1 MILKNKMNMIQHQI
15 KHEDSSNQGFI
26 NNERLKI
33 ILNKLGIPPTI
44 MDEQDVRSIF
54 QKFKIDDHK
63 FDYKKFLQ
71 GLSDFKFTAE
81 DIFTQKEKEEKQREE
96 NLTTVQKQIKQF
108 RKVEIDNSAIHIQDS
123 HLVDFSALERIR
135 AKAHQAF
142 NIIKRYFPHKKEFN
156 DYLVAQLGL
165 ESSSDLAGKQISK
178 EKLTPVL
185 ENIFL
190 NFGEQSS
197 LPKRDM
203 EKFLSVF
210 DYNKHGFAK
219 LEDIGYAIF
228 EEPEEDWQHKMQWKS
243 RKPPPPEELNFTT
256 ELPKIKGA
264 AQTTRAVFQQ
274 PLDVSVVNQSQV
286 VQDGADPQQS
296 TPAMPAEEQTSIL
309 QQSIVGQLDPE
320 IKSILQKVDDN
331 IFRGSQR
338 AYEIFKKLDLDQD
351 GYINHNDLM
360 RSMREKH
367 IMGNDEIVKL
377 ISYLDP
383 DQVGY
388 LGFQEFSSKIRN
400 GCTDNDAQGYQI
412 TVPTIYPSKE
422 LTLAH

>member
-1 MILKNKMNMIQHQI
+1 M
-15 KHEDSSNQGFI
+15 
-26 NNERLKI
+26 
-33 ILNKLGIPPTI
+33 
-44 MDEQDVRSIF
+44 
-54 QKFKIDDHK
+54 
-63 FDYKKFLQ
+63 
-71 GLSDFKFTAE
+71 
-81 DIFTQKEKEEKQREE
+81 
-96 NLTTVQKQIKQF
+96 
-108 RKVEIDNSAIHIQDS
+108 
-123 HLVDFSALERIR
+123 
-135 AKAHQAF
+135 
-142 NIIKRYFPHKKEFN
+142 
-156 DYLVAQLGL
+156 
-165 ESSSDLAGKQISK
+165 
-178 EKLTPVL
+178 
-185 ENIFL
+185 
-190 NFGEQSS
+190 
-197 LPKRDM
+197 
-203 EKFLSVF
+203 
-210 DYNKHGFAK
+210 
-219 LEDIGYAIF
+219 
-228 EEPEEDWQHKMQWKS
+228 
-243 RKPPPPEELNFTT
+243 
-256 ELPKIKGA
+256 
-264 AQTTRAVFQQ
+264 
-274 PLDVSVVNQSQV
+274 VNQSQV

-351 GYINHNDLM
+351 GTALHARTFKHTVARTHLQAHCRTHGRIQPHARTFKQTATRTCGAAELPGALVGLVGVGPAAALLTSPALSLTVGYINHNDLM